1 MKKKLL
7 LGAGIAAIA
16 LLSMGFSDDAY
27 DVTHYTVTLHGG
39 DTVESASEIFYEL
52 NQNGDC
58 YDMFRYRVLEA
69 NKELFADG
77 RVPQAGDKVIVPV
90 MVKR

>member
-16 LLSMGFSDDAY
+16 LLSMGFSDDY
-27 DVTHYTVTLHGG
+27 DVTHYTVTLHNG
-39 DTVESASEIFYEL
+39 DTVESASEVFYEL

-77 RVPQAGDKVIVPV
+77 RVTQAGDKVIVPV

>member
-1 MKKKLL
+1 MKKKFL
-7 LGAGIAAIA
+7 LGAGIAVVA
-16 LLSMGFSDDAY
+16 LLSMGFRGDGY
-27 DVTHYTVTLHGG
+27 NVTHYTVTLHNG
-39 DTVESASEIFYEL
+39 DTVESASEVFYEL

-77 RVPQAGDKVIVPV
+77 RVPQAGDKVVVPV